1 MHWSDRVGRRIKLHD
16 LHVFMTVV
24 TEGSM
29 GKAAAR
35 LNTSQ
40 PAISRSVAELEHTL
54 GVRLL
59 DRSTDGVEPTQ
70 YGRALVDS
78 GLAVF
83 DELHQGVKNIQFLA
97 DPAVGEI
104 RIGGNDAI
112 IAGLLPTVFTR
123 LRSHYPGI
131 AIHVVQLAAVQ
142 QQYRELRERRI
153 DLVLGRIAQPVEED
167 FSAET
172 LFYERSFVVAGPKNR
187 WLRRRKIELAE
198 LADEPWTLPTPDTLI
213 GSLVAEAFRT
223 SGLEFPRRAVATG
236 SIHLHM
242 ALITSGPFLAIFP
255 GSMLRFAPNRAAL
268 KVLPVELPIPP
279 WPTGI
284 TTLKNRTVS
293 PVTKLFIECSRDVAK
308 PLVKARRNVRKRDG
322 TTGPEKEIV

>member
-1 MHWSDRVGRRIKLHD
+1 MPVSDRVGRRIKLHD
-16 LHVFMTVV
+16 LHVLLAVV
-24 TEGSM
+24 EAGSM
-29 GKAAAR
+29 GKAARR
-35 LNTSQ
+35 LNTTQ
-40 PAISRSVAELEHTL
+40 PAVSRSVAELEHTL

-59 DRSTDGVEPTQ
+59 DRGSDGVAPTQ
-70 YGRALVDS
+70 YGRALIGS
-78 GLAVF
+78 SLAAF
-83 DELHQGVKNIQFLA
+83 DELRQGVKNIEFLA
-97 DPAVGEI
+97 DPTIGEI

-123 LRSHYPGI
+123 LRSDYPGI
-131 AIHVVQLAAVQ
+131 AIHVMQLAAVQ

-153 DLVLGRIAQPVEED
+153 DLVLGRIAQPIEED
-167 FSAET
+167 FSTEI

-198 LADEPWTLPTPDTLI
+198 LANEPWTLPTPDTLI
-213 GSLVAEAFRT
+213 GSLVADAFRA

-242 ALITSGPFLAIFP
+242 ALIASGPFLAILP

-284 TTLKNRTVS
+284 MRLKNRTVS
-293 PVTKLFIECSRDVAK
+293 PAAKLFIECAREVVK
-308 PLVKARRNVRKRDG
+308 PLAKLRPR
-322 TTGPEKEIV
+322 I

>member
-1 MHWSDRVGRRIKLHD
+1 MPVSDRVGRRIKLHD
-16 LHVFMTVV
+16 LHVLLAVV
-24 TEGSM
+24 EAGSM
-29 GKAAAR
+29 GKAARR
-35 LNTSQ
+35 LNTTQ
-40 PAISRSVAELEHTL
+40 PAVSRSVAALEHTL

-59 DRSTDGVEPTQ
+59 DRGSDGVAPTQ
-70 YGRALVDS
+70 YGRALIGS
-78 GLAVF
+78 SLAAF
-83 DELHQGVKNIQFLA
+83 DELRQGVKNIEFLA
-97 DPAVGEI
+97 DPTIGEI

-131 AIHVVQLAAVQ
+131 AIHVMQLAAVQ

-153 DLVLGRIAQPVEED
+153 DLVLGRIAQPIEED
-167 FSAET
+167 FSTEI

-198 LADEPWTLPTPDTLI
+198 LANEPWTLPTPDTLI
-213 GSLVAEAFRT
+213 GSLVANAFRA

-242 ALITSGPFLAIFP
+242 ALIASGPFLAILP

-284 TTLKNRTVS
+284 MRLKNRTVS
-293 PVTKLFIECSRDVAK
+293 PAAKLFIECAREVVK
-308 PLVKARRNVRKRDG
+308 PLAKLRPR
-322 TTGPEKEIV
+322 I

>member
-1 MHWSDRVGRRIKLHD
+1 MPVSDRVGRRIKLHD
-16 LHVFMTVV
+16 LHVLLAVV
-24 TEGSM
+24 EAGSM
-29 GKAAAR
+29 GKAARR
-35 LNTSQ
+35 LNTTQ
-40 PAISRSVAELEHTL
+40 PAVSRSVAELEHTL

-59 DRSTDGVEPTQ
+59 DRGSDGVAPTQ
-70 YGRALVDS
+70 YGRALIGS
-78 GLAVF
+78 SLAAF
-83 DELHQGVKNIQFLA
+83 DELRQGVKNIEFLA
-97 DPAVGEI
+97 DPTIGEI

-123 LRSHYPGI
+123 LRSDYPGI
-131 AIHVVQLAAVQ
+131 AIHVMQLAAVQ

-153 DLVLGRIAQPVEED
+153 DLVLGRIAQPIEED
-167 FSAET
+167 FSTEI

-198 LADEPWTLPTPDTLI
+198 LANEPWTLPTPDTLI
-213 GSLVAEAFRT
+213 GSLVANAFRA

-242 ALITSGPFLAIFP
+242 ALIASGPFLAILP

-284 TTLKNRTVS
+284 VRLKNRTVS
-293 PVTKLFIECSRDVAK
+293 PAAKLFIECAREVGK
-308 PLVKARRNVRKRDG
+308 PLTKLRPR
-322 TTGPEKEIV
+322 I

>member
-1 MHWSDRVGRRIKLHD
+1 MPVSDRVGRRIKLHD
-16 LHVFMTVV
+16 LHVLLAVV
-24 TEGSM
+24 EAGSM
-29 GKAAAR
+29 GKAARR
-35 LNTSQ
+35 LNTTQ
-40 PAISRSVAELEHTL
+40 PAVSRSVAELEHTL

-59 DRSTDGVEPTQ
+59 DRGSDGVAPTQ
-70 YGRALVDS
+70 YGRALIGS
-78 GLAVF
+78 SLAAF
-83 DELHQGVKNIQFLA
+83 DELRQGVKNIEFLA
-97 DPAVGEI
+97 DPTIGEI

-123 LRSHYPGI
+123 LRSDYPGI
-131 AIHVVQLAAVQ
+131 AIHVMQLAAVQ

-153 DLVLGRIAQPVEED
+153 DLVLGRIAQPIEED
-167 FSAET
+167 FSTEI

-198 LADEPWTLPTPDTLI
+198 LANEPWTLPTPDTLI
-213 GSLVAEAFRT
+213 GSLVANAFRA

-242 ALITSGPFLAIFP
+242 ALIASGPFLAILP

-284 TTLKNRTVS
+284 VRLKNRTVS
-293 PVTKLFIECSRDVAK
+293 PAAKLFIECAREVGK
-308 PLVKARRNVRKRDG
+308 PLAKLRPR
-322 TTGPEKEIV
+322 I

>member
-1 MHWSDRVGRRIKLHD
+1 MPVSDRVGRRIKLHD
-16 LHVFMTVV
+16 LHVLLAVV
-24 TEGSM
+24 EAGSM
-29 GKAAAR
+29 GKAARR
-35 LNTSQ
+35 LNTTQ
-40 PAISRSVAELEHTL
+40 PAVSRSVAELEHTL

-59 DRSTDGVEPTQ
+59 DRGSDGVAPTQ
-70 YGRALVDS
+70 YGRALIGS
-78 GLAVF
+78 SLAAF
-83 DELHQGVKNIQFLA
+83 DELRQGVKNIEFLA
-97 DPAVGEI
+97 DPTIGEI

-131 AIHVVQLAAVQ
+131 AIHVMQLAAVQ

-153 DLVLGRIAQPVEED
+153 DLLLGRIAQPIEED
-167 FSAET
+167 FSTEI

-198 LADEPWTLPTPDTLI
+198 LANEPWTLPTPDTLI
-213 GSLVAEAFRT
+213 GSLVADAFRA

-242 ALITSGPFLAIFP
+242 ALIASGPFLAILP

-284 TTLKNRTVS
+284 VRLKNRTVS
-293 PVTKLFIECSRDVAK
+293 PAAKLFIECAREVGK
-308 PLVKARRNVRKRDG
+308 PLAKLRPR
-322 TTGPEKEIV
+322 I

>member
-1 MHWSDRVGRRIKLHD
+1 MPVSDRVGRRIKLHD
-16 LHVFMTVV
+16 LHVLLAVV
-24 TEGSM
+24 EAGSM
-29 GKAAAR
+29 GKAARR
-35 LNTSQ
+35 LNTTQ
-40 PAISRSVAELEHTL
+40 PAVSRSVAELEHTL

-59 DRSTDGVEPTQ
+59 DRGSDGVAPTQ
-70 YGRALVDS
+70 YGRALIDS
-78 GLAVF
+78 SLAAF
-83 DELHQGVKNIQFLA
+83 DELRQGVKNIEFLA
-97 DPAVGEI
+97 DPTIGEI

-123 LRSHYPGI
+123 LRSHFPGI
-131 AIHVVQLAAVQ
+131 AIHVMQPAAVQ

-153 DLVLGRIAQPVEED
+153 DLVLGRIAQPIEAD
-167 FSAET
+167 FSTEI

-198 LADEPWTLPTPDTLI
+198 LANEPWTLPTPDTLI
-213 GSLVAEAFRT
+213 GSLVADAFRA

-242 ALITSGPFLAIFP
+242 ALIASGPFLAILP

-284 TTLKNRTVS
+284 MRLKNRTVS
-293 PVTKLFIECSRDVAK
+293 PAAKLFIECAREVVK
-308 PLVKARRNVRKRDG
+308 PLAKLRSR
-322 TTGPEKEIV
+322 I

>member
-1 MHWSDRVGRRIKLHD
+1 
-16 LHVFMTVV
+16 
-24 TEGSM
+24 M
-29 GKAAAR
+29 GKAARR
-35 LNTSQ
+35 LNTTQ
-40 PAISRSVAELEHTL
+40 PAVSRSVAELEHTL

-59 DRSTDGVEPTQ
+59 DRGSDGVAPTQ
-70 YGRALVDS
+70 YGRALIGS
-78 GLAVF
+78 SLAAF
-83 DELHQGVKNIQFLA
+83 DELRQGVKNIEFLA
-97 DPAVGEI
+97 DPTIGEI
-104 RIGGNDAI
+104 RIGGNEAI

-131 AIHVVQLAAVQ
+131 AIHVMQLAAVQ

-153 DLVLGRIAQPVEED
+153 DLVLGRIAQPIEED
-167 FSAET
+167 FSTEI

-198 LADEPWTLPTPDTLI
+198 LANEPWTLPTPDTLI
-213 GSLVAEAFRT
+213 GSLVADAFRA

-242 ALITSGPFLAIFP
+242 ALIASGPFLAILP

-284 TTLKNRTVS
+284 MRLKNRTVS
-293 PVTKLFIECSRDVAK
+293 PAAKLFIECAREVVK
-308 PLVKARRNVRKRDG
+308 PLAKLRPR
-322 TTGPEKEIV
+322 I

>member
-1 MHWSDRVGRRIKLHD
+1 MPVSDRVGRRIKLHD
-16 LHVFMTVV
+16 LHVLLAVV
-24 TEGSM
+24 EAGSM
-29 GKAAAR
+29 GKAARR
-35 LNTSQ
+35 LNTTQ
-40 PAISRSVAELEHTL
+40 PAVSRSVAELEHML

-59 DRSTDGVEPTQ
+59 DRGSDGVAPTQ
-70 YGRALVDS
+70 YGRALIDS
-78 GLAVF
+78 SLAAF
-83 DELHQGVKNIQFLA
+83 DELRQGVKNIEFLA
-97 DPAVGEI
+97 DPTIGEI

-123 LRSHYPGI
+123 LRSDYPGI
-131 AIHVVQLAAVQ
+131 AIHVMQLAAVQ

-153 DLVLGRIAQPVEED
+153 DLVLGRIAQPIEED
-167 FSAET
+167 FSTEI

-198 LADEPWTLPTPDTLI
+198 LANEPWTLPTPDTLI
-213 GSLVAEAFRT
+213 GSLVANAFRA

-242 ALITSGPFLAIFP
+242 ALIASGPFLAILP

-268 KVLPVELPIPP
+268 TVLPVELPIPP

-284 TTLKNRTVS
+284 VRLKNRTVS
-293 PVTKLFIECSRDVAK
+293 PAAKLFIECAREVGK
-308 PLVKARRNVRKRDG
+308 PLAKLRPR
-322 TTGPEKEIV
+322 I

>member
-1 MHWSDRVGRRIKLHD
+1 MPVSDRVGRRIKLHD
-16 LHVFMTVV
+16 LHVLLAVV
-24 TEGSM
+24 EAGSM
-29 GKAAAR
+29 GKAAGR
-35 LNTSQ
+35 LNTTQ
-40 PAISRSVAELEHTL
+40 PAVSRSVAELEHTL

-59 DRSTDGVEPTQ
+59 DRGSDGVAPTQ
-70 YGRALVDS
+70 YGRALIGS
-78 GLAVF
+78 SLAAF
-83 DELHQGVKNIQFLA
+83 DELRQGVKNIEFLA
-97 DPAVGEI
+97 DPTIGEI

-131 AIHVVQLAAVQ
+131 AIHVMQLAAVQ

-153 DLVLGRIAQPVEED
+153 DLVLGRIAQPIEED
-167 FSAET
+167 FSTEI

-198 LADEPWTLPTPDTLI
+198 LANEPWTLPTPDTLI
-213 GSLVAEAFRT
+213 GSLVANAFRA

-242 ALITSGPFLAIFP
+242 ALIASGPFLAILP

-284 TTLKNRTVS
+284 VRLKNRTVS
-293 PVTKLFIECSRDVAK
+293 PAAKLFIECAREVGK
-308 PLVKARRNVRKRDG
+308 PLAKLRPR
-322 TTGPEKEIV
+322 I

>member
-1 MHWSDRVGRRIKLHD
+1 MPVSDRVGRRIKLHD
-16 LHVFMTVV
+16 LHVLLAVV
-24 TEGSM
+24 EAGSM
-29 GKAAAR
+29 GKAARR
-35 LNTSQ
+35 LNTTQ
-40 PAISRSVAELEHTL
+40 PAVSRSVAELEHML

-59 DRSTDGVEPTQ
+59 DRGSDGVAPTQ
-70 YGRALVDS
+70 YGRALIDS
-78 GLAVF
+78 SLAAF
-83 DELHQGVKNIQFLA
+83 DELRQGVKNIEFLA
-97 DPAVGEI
+97 DPTIGEI

-123 LRSHYPGI
+123 LRSDYPGI
-131 AIHVVQLAAVQ
+131 AIHVMQLAAVQ

-153 DLVLGRIAQPVEED
+153 DLVLGRIAQPIEED
-167 FSAET
+167 FSTEI

-198 LADEPWTLPTPDTLI
+198 LANEPWTLPTPDTLI
-213 GSLVAEAFRT
+213 GSLVADAFRA

-242 ALITSGPFLAIFP
+242 ALIASGPFLAILP

-284 TTLKNRTVS
+284 MRLKNRTVS
-293 PVTKLFIECSRDVAK
+293 PAAKLFIECAREVVK
-308 PLVKARRNVRKRDG
+308 PLAKLRPR
-322 TTGPEKEIV
+322 I

>member
-1 MHWSDRVGRRIKLHD
+1 MPVSDRVGRRIKLHD
-16 LHVFMTVV
+16 LHVLLAVV
-24 TEGSM
+24 EAGSM
-29 GKAAAR
+29 GKAARR
-35 LNTSQ
+35 LNTTQ
-40 PAISRSVAELEHTL
+40 PAVSRSVAELEHTL

-59 DRSTDGVEPTQ
+59 DRGSDGVAPTQ
-70 YGRALVDS
+70 YGRALIGS
-78 GLAVF
+78 SLAAF
-83 DELHQGVKNIQFLA
+83 DELRQGVKNIEFLA
-97 DPAVGEI
+97 DPTIGEI
-104 RIGGNDAI
+104 RIGGNEAI

-131 AIHVVQLAAVQ
+131 AIHVMQLAAVQ

-153 DLVLGRIAQPVEED
+153 DLVLGRIAQPIEED
-167 FSAET
+167 FSTEI

-198 LADEPWTLPTPDTLI
+198 LANEPWTLPTPDTLI
-213 GSLVAEAFRT
+213 GSLVADAFRA

-242 ALITSGPFLAIFP
+242 ALIASGPFLAILP

-268 KVLPVELPIPP
+268 KELAVELPIPP

-284 TTLKNRTVS
+284 MRLKNRTVS
-293 PVTKLFIECSRDVAK
+293 PAAKLFIECAREVVK
-308 PLVKARRNVRKRDG
+308 PLAKLRPR
-322 TTGPEKEIV
+322 I

>member
-1 MHWSDRVGRRIKLHD
+1 MPVSDRVGRRIKLHD
-16 LHVFMTVV
+16 LHVLLAVV
-24 TEGSM
+24 EAGSM
-29 GKAAAR
+29 GKAARR
-35 LNTSQ
+35 LNTTQ
-40 PAISRSVAELEHTL
+40 PAVSRSVAELEHTL

-59 DRSTDGVEPTQ
+59 DRGSDGVAPTQ
-70 YGRALVDS
+70 YGRALIGS
-78 GLAVF
+78 SLAAF
-83 DELHQGVKNIQFLA
+83 DELRQGVKNIEFLA
-97 DPAVGEI
+97 DPTIGEI
-104 RIGGNDAI
+104 RIGGNEAI

-131 AIHVVQLAAVQ
+131 AIHVMQLAAVQ

-153 DLVLGRIAQPVEED
+153 DLVLGRIAQPIEED
-167 FSAET
+167 FSTEI

-198 LADEPWTLPTPDTLI
+198 LANEPWTLPTPDTLI
-213 GSLVAEAFRT
+213 GSLVADAFRA

-242 ALITSGPFLAIFP
+242 ALIASGPFLAILP

-284 TTLKNRTVS
+284 MRLKNRTVS
-293 PVTKLFIECSRDVAK
+293 PAAKLFIECAREVVK
-308 PLVKARRNVRKRDG
+308 PLAKLRPR
-322 TTGPEKEIV
+322 I

>member
-1 MHWSDRVGRRIKLHD
+1 MPVSDRVGRRIKLHD
-16 LHVFMTVV
+16 LHVLLAVV
-24 TEGSM
+24 EAGSM
-29 GKAAAR
+29 GKAARR
-35 LNTSQ
+35 LNTTQ
-40 PAISRSVAELEHTL
+40 PAVSRSVAELEHTL

-59 DRSTDGVEPTQ
+59 DRGSDGVAPTQ
-70 YGRALVDS
+70 YGRALIGS
-78 GLAVF
+78 SLAAF
-83 DELHQGVKNIQFLA
+83 DELRQGVKNIEFLA
-97 DPAVGEI
+97 DPTIGEI

-123 LRSHYPGI
+123 LRSDYPGI
-131 AIHVVQLAAVQ
+131 AIHVMQLAAVQ

-153 DLVLGRIAQPVEED
+153 DLVLGRIAQPIEED
-167 FSAET
+167 FSTEI

-198 LADEPWTLPTPDTLI
+198 LANEPWTLPTPDTLI
-213 GSLVAEAFRT
+213 GSLVADAFRA

-242 ALITSGPFLAIFP
+242 ALIASGPFLAILP

-284 TTLKNRTVS
+284 VRLKNRTVS
-293 PVTKLFIECSRDVAK
+293 PAAKLFIECAREVGK
-308 PLVKARRNVRKRDG
+308 PLTKLRPR
-322 TTGPEKEIV
+322 I

>member
-1 MHWSDRVGRRIKLHD
+1 MPVSDRVGRRIKLHD
-16 LHVFMTVV
+16 LHVLLAVV
-24 TEGSM
+24 EAGSM
-29 GKAAAR
+29 GKAARR
-35 LNTSQ
+35 LNTTQ
-40 PAISRSVAELEHTL
+40 PAVSRSVAELEHTL

-59 DRSTDGVEPTQ
+59 DRGSDGVAPTQ
-70 YGRALVDS
+70 YGRALIGS
-78 GLAVF
+78 SLAAF
-83 DELHQGVKNIQFLA
+83 DELRQGVKNIEFLA
-97 DPAVGEI
+97 DPTIGEI

-131 AIHVVQLAAVQ
+131 AIHVMQLAAVQ

-153 DLVLGRIAQPVEED
+153 DLVLGRIAQPIEED
-167 FSAET
+167 FSTEI

-198 LADEPWTLPTPDTLI
+198 LANEPWTLPTPDTLI
-213 GSLVAEAFRT
+213 GSLVADAFRA

-242 ALITSGPFLAIFP
+242 ALIASGPFLAILP

-284 TTLKNRTVS
+284 MRLKNRTVS
-293 PVTKLFIECSRDVAK
+293 PAAKLFIECAREVVK
-308 PLVKARRNVRKRDG
+308 PLAKLRPR
-322 TTGPEKEIV
+322 I